1 MHATSS
7 SLPKHYSLLI
17 LRNIRDTRFQSLIL
31 QSYIIHIHGEITFFT
46 LIECDIKGTR
56 FELIL
61 YILQN
66 SCALT
71 ADF

>member
-1 MHATSS
+1 M
-7 SLPKHYSLLI
+7 PLLVLYLNII
-17 LRNIRDTRFQSLIL
+17 LIDVHSITDTRFQSLIL
-31 QSYIIHIHGEITFFT
+31 QSYIIHIHGKITFFT